1 MKEKGLIKK
10 VLETDPAARN
20 WFNVVINYPGVHAMF
35 FYRINHFLWT
45 TCHLKLIA
53 RFLSQLARFIT
64 GIEIHPGATIGR
76 RFFIDHGMGVVIG
89 ETTIIGDDCVLYQG
103 VTLGGV
109 GTGEH
114 KVKRHPTLLNN
125 VMISAGAKVIGDVTI
140 GNNSIVGAQ
149 TVVLSDVPDNCTV
162 VGVPA
167 YIVKENGQRINK
179 NYKQWLWLIPFIAF
193 LLDFFALLIVLAQE
207 LIKKSI
213 NFCILFKTQYLRKFF
228 KMINFFRKFLLFNR
242 IGNCCSNHPI

>member
-1 MKEKGLIKK
+1 MRVIVAAGGTGGHIYPALAIIHRIQQMDKKSK
-10 VLETDPAARN
+10 VLYIGTTDRMEKEIVPAKGID
-20 WFNVVINYPGVHAMF
+20 F
-35 FYRINHFLWT
+35 
-45 TCHLKLIA
+45 
-53 RFLSQLARFIT
+53 T
-64 GIEIHPGATIGR
+64 GIEIHPGATIGKR
-76 RFFIDHGMGVVIG
+76 LFIDHGMGVVIG

-149 TVVLSDVPDNCTV
+149 TVVLANVPDNCTV

-167 YIVKENGQRINK
+167 FIVKENGVRVNK
-179 NYKQWLWLIPFIAF
+179 
-193 LLDFFALLIVLAQE
+193 E
-207 LIKKSI
+207 L
-213 NFCILFKTQYLRKFF
+213 
-228 KMINFFRKFLLFNR
+228 
-242 IGNCCSNHPI
+242 

>member
-1 MKEKGLIKK
+1 MGISMKEKSLIKK
-10 VLETDPAARN
+10 VLETDPAARYAL
-20 WFNVVINYPGVHAMF
+20 NVIINYPGVHASF
-35 FYRINHFLWT
+35 VIELIIFRKKL
-45 TCHLKLIA
+45 HLKFLARLLSQIA
-53 RFLSQLARFIT
+53 RFFT
-64 GIEIHPGATIGR
+64 GIEIHPGATIGKR
-76 RFFIDHGMGVVIG
+76 LFIDHGMGVVIG

-149 TVVLSDVPDNCTV
+149 TVVLANVPDNCTV

-167 YIVKENGQRINK
+167 FIVKENGVRVNK
-179 NYKQWLWLIPFIAF
+179 
-193 LLDFFALLIVLAQE
+193 E
-207 LIKKSI
+207 L
-213 NFCILFKTQYLRKFF
+213 
-228 KMINFFRKFLLFNR
+228 
-242 IGNCCSNHPI
+242 

>member
-1 MKEKGLIKK
+1 MKEKSLIKK
-10 VLETDPAARN
+10 VLETDPAARYAL
-20 WFNVVINYPGVHAMF
+20 NVIINYPGVHAMF
-35 FYRINHFLWT
+35 CYRINKFLWKKL
-45 TCHLKLIA
+45 HLKFLARLLSQIA
-53 RFLSQLARFIT
+53 RFFT
-64 GIEIHPGATIGR
+64 GIEIHPGATIGKR
-76 RFFIDHGMGVVIG
+76 LFIDHGMGVVIG

-149 TVVLSDVPDNCTV
+149 TVVLANVPDNCTV

-167 YIVKENGQRINK
+167 CIVKENGVRVNK
-179 NYKQWLWLIPFIAF
+179 
-193 LLDFFALLIVLAQE
+193 E
-207 LIKKSI
+207 L
-213 NFCILFKTQYLRKFF
+213 
-228 KMINFFRKFLLFNR
+228 
-242 IGNCCSNHPI
+242 